1 MSTRATETSF
11 LLSRGHA
18 GVSRL
23 GREINITLAVGGM
36 SAVAPSVHMVL
47 AGVTHDR
54 VPISSV
60 NLLADDKT
68 SLCFPCSPVAVT
80 PKAKAVKAEA
90 WRRKFARRMESS

>member
-1 MSTRATETSF
+1 MSSQATETSF

-36 SAVAPSVHMVL
+36 STAAPSVHMAL

-54 VPISSV
+54 VPISSA
-60 NLLADDKT
+60 NLLADDKI
-68 SLCFPCSPVAVT
+68 SLCFPCRRMAAT
-80 PKAKAVKAEA
+80 PKAKAVGVEV
-90 WRRKFARRMESS
+90 

>member
-1 MSTRATETSF
+1 MSLQATETSF

-23 GREINITLAVGGM
+23 GPEINITLAVGGM
-36 SAVAPSVHMVL
+36 STVAPSVHMAL

-54 VPISSV
+54 VPISSA

-68 SLCFPCSPVAVT
+68 SRCLPFGRVADT
-80 PKAKAVKAEA
+80 PDERAAKAEV
-90 WRRKFARRMESS
+90 